1 MQRFLKKV
9 PVFCQAIVMVATS
22 LYAGEGAAAVKF
34 RLGFEEG
41 SGRYVVYM
49 TPDSVP
55 SPDMLLSAQVTLVV
69 PRGKNMPSFLLEN
82 IESNIPGINWLEH
95 SRVEQPK
102 ESQNSD
108 YISLGYFFTQS
119 TPSSFKWEAYKEKKV
134 LSFASPNG
142 CVDGVKLIDDQDPFN
157 HLPNSAGTNP
167 GNDFLNVGWLMSNA
181 YVGNYGGVVSC
192 VKPRPKCT
200 YTPQDQRILYMI
212 DVIEGYRKNASAFLL
227 KLIDQRVST
236 LKTRLSCKL

>member
-34 RLGFEEG
+34 RLSFEEG
-41 SGRYVVYM
+41 SNRYVVYM

-69 PRGKNMPSFLLEN
+69 PRGENMPGFVLEN
-82 IESNIPGINWLEH
+82 IESNISGINWIEH
-95 SRVEQPK
+95 SRVEQPE
-102 ESQNSD
+102 ESQSAD
-108 YISLGYFFTQS
+108 YISLGYFFTQG
-119 TPSSFKWEAYKEKKV
+119 TPPSFNWVADKEKKV
-134 LSFASPNG
+134 LSFESPNG
-142 CVDGVKLIDDQDPFN
+142 CIDGAKLIDDQDPFN
-157 HLPNSAGTNP
+157 HLPNSVGTNP

-181 YVGNYGGVVSC
+181 YIGNYGGPVSC
-192 VKPRPKCT
+192 VKPQTKCE

-212 DVIEGYRKNASAFLL
+212 DVIEGYRENANAFLL

-236 LKTRLSCKL
+236 LKSRLSCKL